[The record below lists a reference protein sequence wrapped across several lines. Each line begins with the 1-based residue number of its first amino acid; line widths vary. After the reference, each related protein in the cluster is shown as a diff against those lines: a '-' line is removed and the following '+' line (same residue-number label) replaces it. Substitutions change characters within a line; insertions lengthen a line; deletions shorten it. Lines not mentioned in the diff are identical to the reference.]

1 MIKKPFQRF
10 PGWLTKS
17 KPLKRFLDFY
27 VQMITGLKPG
37 VNESPAETTMNTR
50 QMNGIL
56 ALAILTIFS
65 FTAGASA
72 QNDSS
77 IDTFW
82 AKFKAAVI
90 KGDKESVAAMTQF
103 PIGMPYG
110 QAAVRTKAQL
120 LKRYRQV
127 FNSEANAAKCFAD
140 AKPEKDPARPKEFT
154 IGCDNGSGEKVVIYA
169 FSLTKAG
176 WKFKSLDN
184 INE

>member
-1 MIKKPFQRF
+1 MNIKRIIGFLLLMVALF
-10 PGWLTKS
+10 P
-17 KPLKRFLDFY
+17 
-27 VQMITGLKPG
+27 
-37 VNESPAETTMNTR
+37 
-50 QMNGIL
+50 
-56 ALAILTIFS
+56 

-72 QNDSS
+72 QTDPA
-77 IDTFW
+77 IETFW
-82 AKFKAAVI
+82 SKFKAAVI
-90 KGDKESVAAMTQF
+90 KGDKEGVAAMTQF
-103 PIGMPYG
+103 PIEMPYG
-110 QAAVRTKAQL
+110 VAAVRTKAQL

-154 IGCDNGSGEKVVIYA
+154 IACDNGSGEKVVIFA

>member
-1 MIKKPFQRF
+1 
-10 PGWLTKS
+10 
-17 KPLKRFLDFY
+17 
-27 VQMITGLKPG
+27 
-37 VNESPAETTMNTR
+37 MNTR
-50 QMNGIL
+50 QMSGIL

-72 QNDSS
+72 QNNSS
-77 IDTFW
+77 IETFW
-82 AKFKAAVI
+82 VKFKTAVI